1 MGKTIRK
8 ASSGAILE
16 VAAYLERRPQVG
28 REPDHIWVRLNIA
41 LNNLAMPRIGRVM
54 RHDIEE

>member
-1 MGKTIRK
+1 MGKTFRK

-16 VAAYLERRPQVG
+16 VAAYLERRPQVE